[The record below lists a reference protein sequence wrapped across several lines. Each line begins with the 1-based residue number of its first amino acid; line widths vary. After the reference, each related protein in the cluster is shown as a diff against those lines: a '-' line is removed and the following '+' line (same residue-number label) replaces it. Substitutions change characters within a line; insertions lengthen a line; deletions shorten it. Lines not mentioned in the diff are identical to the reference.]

1 VPEVVYRRHVLPN
14 PVEVP
19 LPHLLVKAQRG
30 MEEAEAGFRR
40 EWERLEVERL
50 RLSDWEHRL
59 GDRIQVVASHA
70 AEEWAQLERE
80 REVQRKKMRRVIDR
94 EKAVTGRRWRWS

>member
-1 VPEVVYRRHVLPN
+1 
-14 PVEVP
+14 
-19 LPHLLVKAQRG
+19 
-30 MEEAEAGFRR
+30 
-40 EWERLEVERL
+40 
-50 RLSDWEHRL
+50 
-59 GDRIQVVASHA
+59 VVASHA